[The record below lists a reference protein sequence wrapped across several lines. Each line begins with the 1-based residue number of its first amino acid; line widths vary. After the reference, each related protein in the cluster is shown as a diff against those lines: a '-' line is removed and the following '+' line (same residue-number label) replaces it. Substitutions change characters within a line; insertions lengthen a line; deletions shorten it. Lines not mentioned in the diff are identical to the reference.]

1 VRYHAFSPLKIR
13 RSAETNNTRSHL
25 KKRILVQNR
34 GGAVF
39 QTGGIL
45 QYFEDL
51 KQGTN
56 KEFGP
61 KDFFEI
67 ASKKLCDTRL

>member
-1 VRYHAFSPLKIR
+1 MIFIHRGYLK
-13 RSAETNNTRSHL
+13 N
-25 KKRILVQNR
+25 RISVQNR

-56 KEFGP
+56 KELGP
-61 KDFFEI
+61 KDIFEI
-67 ASKKLCDTRL
+67 ASLSIAAPETHQTRIRT

>member
-1 VRYHAFSPLKIR
+1 M
-13 RSAETNNTRSHL
+13 
-25 KKRILVQNR
+25 
-34 GGAVF
+34 F

-45 QYFEDL
+45 KYFEDL
-51 KQGTN
+51 KHGTN

-67 ASKKLCDTRL
+67 ASKQIPYQDLVIVRLSDKP

>member
-1 VRYHAFSPLKIR
+1 LI
-13 RSAETNNTRSHL
+13 
-25 KKRILVQNR
+25 QNR

-45 QYFEDL
+45 KYFEDL
-51 KQGTN
+51 KHGTN

-67 ASKKLCDTRL
+67 ASKQIPYQDLVIVRLSDKP

>member
-1 VRYHAFSPLKIR
+1 MFL
-13 RSAETNNTRSHL
+13 
-25 KKRILVQNR
+25 
-34 GGAVF
+34 
-39 QTGGIL
+39 TGGIL

-61 KDFFEI
+61 KDFFEKVSI
-67 ASKKLCDTRL
+67 VSPLQHEI

>member
-1 VRYHAFSPLKIR
+1 MAGPCFHAKPDDAS
-13 RSAETNNTRSHL
+13 
-25 KKRILVQNR
+25 ILDFK
-34 GGAVF
+34 GAP

-61 KDFFEI
+61 KDFFEM
-67 ASKKLCDTRL
+67 ASNPFLEHYYVKRYKP

>member
-1 VRYHAFSPLKIR
+1 M
-13 RSAETNNTRSHL
+13 
-25 KKRILVQNR
+25 
-34 GGAVF
+34 F

-51 KQGTN
+51 KHGTN

-61 KDFFEI
+61 KDIFEI
-67 ASKKLCDTRL
+67 ASSYGTFL

>member
-1 VRYHAFSPLKIR
+1 M
-13 RSAETNNTRSHL
+13 
-25 KKRILVQNR
+25 
-34 GGAVF
+34 F

-51 KQGTN
+51 KQGAN

-61 KDFFEI
+61 KDIFEI
-67 ASKKLCDTRL
+67 AYS